1 MGFWK
6 DVLYDVQ
13 NGISKERAIELNAK
27 IRYGSEEERQKA
39 EAMAEAE
46 IKLNTIE

>member
-13 NGISKERAIELNAK
+13 MGMSEERAIELNAK

-39 EAMAEAE
+39 EAIAEAE
-46 IKLNTIE
+46 IKLNTMK

>member
-6 DVLYDVQ
+6 DVLCDMQ
-13 NGISKERAIELNAK
+13 NGMSKERAIELNAK

-39 EAMAEAE
+39 KTMADAE
-46 IKLNTIE
+46 LKLNTMR